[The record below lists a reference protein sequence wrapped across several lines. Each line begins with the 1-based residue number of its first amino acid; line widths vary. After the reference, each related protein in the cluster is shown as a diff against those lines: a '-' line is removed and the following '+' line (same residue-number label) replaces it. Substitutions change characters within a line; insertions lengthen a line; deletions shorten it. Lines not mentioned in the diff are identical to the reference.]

1 MGDAVKK
8 PLLTIK
14 RDDRGCM
21 MVFDENGMC
30 LAYFKVM
37 TPNCHQPGFIGTEN
51 RDAGL
56 NMDLAHAMVEAVQKA
71 WDSPSYKRFFKEEKP

>member
-1 MGDAVKK
+1 MSKPVLTVKRGDS
-8 PLLTIK
+8 
-14 RDDRGCM
+14 GCM

-37 TPNCHQPGFIGTEN
+37 TPNCHQLGFTGTEN

-56 NMDLAHAMVEAVQKA
+56 NMDLAHAMVGAIQKA
-71 WDSPSYKRFFKEEKP
+71 WDKLGYQQFFKEKKL

>member
-1 MGDAVKK
+1 VTK
-8 PLLTIK
+8 PLLTVK
-14 RDDRGCM
+14 RGDSGCI

-37 TPNCHQPGFIGTEN
+37 TPNCHQSGFTGTEN

-56 NMDLAHAMVEAVQKA
+56 NLDLAKAMVEAVQKT
-71 WDSPSYKRFFKEEKP
+71 WDSPSYQRFFKEEKP